1 MVVGANHRKDVF
13 SMKKS
18 DFRIALRGMAEKL
31 DLQWAYA
38 QRIAAEQQA
47 AGTLAYDDN
56 GEPVPNMYQVAY
68 AGMTS
73 AFEDMG
79 GEWQRDET
87 GRHWVYLLGE
97 SAAAGRR

>member
-56 GEPVPNMYQVAY
+56 GEPVPNMYQV
-68 AGMTS
+68 TTP
-73 AFEDMG
+73 F
-79 GEWQRDET
+79 R
-87 GRHWVYLLGE
+87 
-97 SAAAGRR
+97 SAAG

>member
-1 MVVGANHRKDVF
+1 MVRHRHNKEMENNKND
-13 SMKKS
+13 
-18 DFRIALRGMAEKL
+18 DER
-31 DLQWAYA
+31 LQG
-38 QRIAAEQQA
+38 IAAEQQA

-73 AFEDMG
+73 AFEAMG

>member
-1 MVVGANHRKDVF
+1 
-13 SMKKS
+13 MKKS

-73 AFEDMG
+73 AFEAMG

-87 GRHWVYLLGE
+87 ERHWVYLLGE

>member
-1 MVVGANHRKDVF
+1 
-13 SMKKS
+13 MKKS

-56 GEPVPNMYQVAY
+56 GEPEKNGVIDHQNDASTYPIAYEMPIMKPVINVPITFA
-68 AGMTS
+68 
-73 AFEDMG
+73 
-79 GEWQRDET
+79 
-87 GRHWVYLLGE
+87 L
-97 SAAAGRR
+97 

>member
-73 AFEDMG
+73 AFEAMG

-87 GRHWVYLLGE
+87 GHRWVYLLGE

>member
-18 DFRIALRGMAEKL
+18 DFRIALRG
-31 DLQWAYA
+31 
-38 QRIAAEQQA
+38 IAAEQQA

-73 AFEDMG
+73 AFEAMG

>member
-38 QRIAAEQQA
+38 QRIAAEQPLFP
-47 AGTLAYDDN
+47 TDIPL
-56 GEPVPNMYQVAY
+56 
-68 AGMTS
+68 
-73 AFEDMG
+73 
-79 GEWQRDET
+79 
-87 GRHWVYLLGE
+87 
-97 SAAAGRR
+97 

>member
-1 MVVGANHRKDVF
+1 
-13 SMKKS
+13 MKKS

-38 QRIAAEQQA
+38 QQA

-73 AFEDMG
+73 AFEAMG

-87 GRHWVYLLGE
+87 GHHWVYLLGE